1 MKKIKTIIIILISII
16 LIIIYARFIATS
28 GLITKE
34 YTIYSDKLP
43 YSYNGLKIVHFS
55 DLHYGSVITSKRLK
69 QIVDEINLINPD
81 IVIFTGDLLDKS
93 LKTDDKIVETISKQ
107 LKSISA
113 KYGKYTIM
121 GNHDYE
127 ENKSEIEKIY
137 KNSNFTLLNNQYDII
152 INKEKDKIYLGGID
166 DTLLGNPDIKST
178 TSYLKE
184 NNDTYSII
192 LVHEPDYSTNIL
204 KEQEVDLILSGHSHN
219 GQVRIPIIGALY
231 TPNGAKKYYKN
242 HYTINDTELYISSGI
257 GNTDLNLRLFNRPS
271 INFYRINTKKD
282 S

>member
-55 DLHYGSVITSKRLK
+55 DLHYGSVITSQRLK
-69 QIVDEINLINPD
+69 KIVEEINLINPD

-93 LKTDDKIVETISKQ
+93 LKTDDKLVETISKQ

-127 ENKSEIEKIY
+127 ENKSKIEKIY
-137 KNSNFTLLNNQYDII
+137 KNSNFTLLNNQYDIN
-152 INKEKDKIYLGGID
+152 INKEKDKI
-166 DTLLGNPDIKST
+166 
-178 TSYLKE
+178 
-184 NNDTYSII
+184 
-192 LVHEPDYSTNIL
+192 
-204 KEQEVDLILSGHSHN
+204 
-219 GQVRIPIIGALY
+219 
-231 TPNGAKKYYKN
+231 
-242 HYTINDTELYISSGI
+242 
-257 GNTDLNLRLFNRPS
+257 
-271 INFYRINTKKD
+271 
-282 S
+282 